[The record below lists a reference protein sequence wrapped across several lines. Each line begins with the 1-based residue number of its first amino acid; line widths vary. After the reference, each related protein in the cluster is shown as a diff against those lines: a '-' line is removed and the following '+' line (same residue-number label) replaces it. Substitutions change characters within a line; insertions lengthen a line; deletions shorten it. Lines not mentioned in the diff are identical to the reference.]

1 VRRVGGLAKAGTIL
15 VPIVAAVT
23 VLQTVLS
30 AGVVDDAEAYLAGDT
45 TDDEFQ
51 DAVVALSSVG
61 LLASLATLAA
71 GVVTI
76 IWMYRIATNVR
87 TFGRRTTWN
96 PLFAVF
102 GWFLPP
108 LVLYV
113 IPFLVLRELWKAS
126 DADAGDDDWRST
138 GDTVLLWIWFVV
150 FGLLPSVLFVLEIGS
165 VATSGIGG
173 GALESQAE
181 ALDDFGA
188 VQTLAAILSVLA
200 AATWVPFVRRLTDRH
215 TALTGER

>member
-1 VRRVGGLAKAGTIL
+1 MRRVGGLAKAGTIL

-51 DAVVALSSVG
+51 DAIVALSSVG

-71 GVVTI
+71 GIVTI

-96 PLFAVF
+96 PLFTIF

-138 GDTVLLWIWFVV
+138 GDTVLLWIWFAV